1 LPELPF
7 FCMHVLIF
15 EGTLPCLSGNSSTKR
30 KMNTKYWWND
40 TDGAEPKCSEQSLC
54 QCHSSP
60 PQISHGLT
68 QNWIWVSTVIS
79 WQLTS

>member
-1 LPELPF
+1 
-7 FCMHVLIF
+7 
-15 EGTLPCLSGNSSTKR
+15 
-30 KMNTKYWWND
+30 MNTKYWWND